1 MPCSLPLKCKNMA
14 EDIKENEM
22 TSVSGVDYVRGLRGN
37 DSVLIALN
45 NLFANY
51 GFVRV
56 NQRFDAGEEK
66 EINFKNGGIV
76 TIRVS
81 SHSHSIGMA
90 VINSDLSANVLSEL
104 PNGNFGGKVEG
115 KICIYRKESN
125 GNLYIYNGA
134 AIAHNINAC
143 FISVT

>member
-1 MPCSLPLKCKNMA
+1 MA
-14 EDIKENEM
+14 EKQDIREDQM
-22 TSVSGVDYVRGLRGN
+22 TVVSGVDYVRGLRGN

-45 NLFANY
+45 NLFVNY
-51 GFVRV
+51 GIVRV

-76 TIRVS
+76 IIRVS
-81 SHSHSIGMA
+81 SYRHDIGMA

-115 KICIYRKESN
+115 KICIYRKEIN

-143 FISVT
+143 FISVA

>member
-1 MPCSLPLKCKNMA
+1 MA
-14 EDIKENEM
+14 EKQDIREDQMNL
-22 TSVSGVDYVRGLRGN
+22 VSGVDYVRGLIGN

-51 GFVRV
+51 GIVRE
-56 NQRFDAGEEK
+56 NKRFDAGEEK

-76 TIRVS
+76 IIRVS
-81 SHSHSIGMA
+81 SYRHSIGMA

-115 KICIYRKESN
+115 KICIYRKEIN

>member
-1 MPCSLPLKCKNMA
+1 MLSMA
-14 EDIKENEM
+14 SDIKENEM

-45 NLFANY
+45 KLFANY
-51 GFVRV
+51 GFIRV
-56 NQRFDAGEEK
+56 NQSFGAGEEK
-66 EINFKNGGIV
+66 EINFKTGGIV

-81 SHSHSIGMA
+81 SYRHAVGMA

-115 KICIYRKESN
+115 KICIYRKEIS

-134 AIAHNINAC
+134 AVAHNINAC

>member
-1 MPCSLPLKCKNMA
+1 M
-14 EDIKENEM
+14 
-22 TSVSGVDYVRGLRGN
+22 GN
-37 DSVLIALN
+37 FS
-45 NLFANY
+45 
-51 GFVRV
+51 
-56 NQRFDAGEEK
+56 
-66 EINFKNGGIV
+66 IV
-76 TIRVS
+76 IIRVS